1 MDTRLTNLYVA
12 AIYKVILCIFGIIG
26 NMLFIHLIYRRKQL
40 QSKTS
45 IFQCIQCFFHI
56 FCSIG
61 TVQNGVIDIGD
72 TYIRSECFNQITYY
86 VFFQAA
92 QGLLMLHIVLDIWF
106 FVKFPIVYR
115 NISKT
120 KSIIFS
126 GIPILIFSIFTTLYG
141 FFTTNDD
148 TIYSCSPPFA
158 FGPKA
163 GVLYKYLFIVLAL
176 IIIIIYCIIIRSF
189 KTRNISTTSQ
199 ISFKKTITRL
209 QLTVLI
215 FFLSWF
221 VSQVLGLIILEISN
235 YPKWLGMLLVHN
247 VFFVCLSY
255 SNTFYVTLLKSKD
268 FYSTSRRRLQ
278 GIMWRSSR
286 GGNSNS
292 STQDQ
297 LISMFSSKQSVY
309 IRAIGFI
316 YIRYTQPPED
326 LWNWL
331 KYLPAAVVTVFATT
345 AKPSRTAKQPTRRR
359 RVAVL
364 CRRAKPSPKVSF
376 SL

>member
-255 SNTFYVTLLKSKD
+255 SNTFYVTLLKSKEYRD
-268 FYSTSRRRLQ
+268 QFCSLWCLRKSTSSGIAIVNSQSMSQKYISPEIKLQ
-278 GIMWRSSR
+278 KRNDTW
-286 GGNSNS
+286 
-292 STQDQ
+292 
-297 LISMFSSKQSVY
+297 
-309 IRAIGFI
+309 
-316 YIRYTQPPED
+316 
-326 LWNWL
+326 
-331 KYLPAAVVTVFATT
+331 
-345 AKPSRTAKQPTRRR
+345 
-359 RVAVL
+359 
-364 CRRAKPSPKVSF
+364 
-376 SL
+376 